1 MRIVGLI
8 TEYNPFHNGHMHH
21 LRQSRHV
28 SGADVAVAVMGGHF
42 LQRGEPALIDK
53 WVRTEMALAAG
64 VDLVFELPFVFACN
78 SAPHF
83 ALGAVGCLNALG
95 VVDALCFGSES
106 GDLAAL
112 NKVATVLHKHA
123 RDIESWTNSCLRSG
137 MNYPVARAQVLAQR
151 FPDLST
157 EVLESP
163 NNILGIEYLKALH
176 SSESSIQP
184 LTIERVG
191 AGYHEAHAVAN
202 IASATGIRAMLD
214 SGEDVRPLVPEAG
227 WPILDKSLQAG
238 LVLDYDKL
246 WLVLQAHLLQDLAR
260 LEGLYMVESGIER
273 RLQDAA
279 LEATSFSDCVT
290 AVKSKHWTRTRVQRV
305 LMHILMQSQA
315 KLMRPLLD
323 AGPLYLRLLGCTP
336 KGRALLGRIR
346 KRTRLPIIA
355 DPAKATNIL
364 RRFYRHHLIGQQ
376 LAYRMLQIEV
386 RATAIY
392 SLMQR
397 RRRTF
402 SLKQDYYQPV
412 RRI

>member
-1 MRIVGLI
+1 MSIVGLI

-21 LRQSRHV
+21 LRQSKHV
-28 SGADVAVAVMGGHF
+28 SGADVAVAIMGGHF
-42 LQRGEPALIDK
+42 LQRGEPALVDK

-83 ALGAVGCLNALG
+83 ATGAVGCLNALG

-112 NKVATVLHKHA
+112 DKIATVLLEHA
-123 RDIESWTNSCLRSG
+123 RDIETRTSACLRAG
-137 MNYPVARAQVLAQR
+137 MNYPVARVQVLAQQ
-151 FPDLST
+151 FPGLST
-157 EVLESP
+157 EVLDSP

-176 SSESSIQP
+176 ASRSSIQP
-184 LTIERVG
+184 LTIERTGV
-191 AGYHEAHAVAN
+191 GYHDSHVVAN

-214 SGEDVRPLVPEAG
+214 SGEDVRSLVPEAA
-227 WPILDKSLQAG
+227 WPVLDKSLQAG
-238 LVLDYDKL
+238 LVLDHEKL
-246 WLVLQAHLLQDLAR
+246 WLVLQAHLLQETAR
-260 LEGLYMVESGIER
+260 LEGLYMVENGIER
-273 RLQDAA
+273 RLQVVA

-336 KGRALLGRIR
+336 KGRTLLGRIR

-364 RRFYRHHLIGQQ
+364 RRFYRHHSTEQQ

-392 SLMQR
+392 SLLQRQR
-397 RRRTF
+397 RAL
-402 SLKQDYYQPV
+402 SLNQDYYQPV
-412 RRI
+412 RRV